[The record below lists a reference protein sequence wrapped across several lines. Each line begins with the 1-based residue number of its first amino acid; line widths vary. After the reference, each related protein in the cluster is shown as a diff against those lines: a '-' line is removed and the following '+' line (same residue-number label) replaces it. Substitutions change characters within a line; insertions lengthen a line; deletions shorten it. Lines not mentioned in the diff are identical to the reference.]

1 MNRKEHFGNILDE
14 CIERVMRGEDVKSCL
29 ARYPEHAAELEP
41 LLKTVFGAR
50 QAVDITPRPEFRQ
63 RAAYEFQEAIRDMP
77 VKEIRGF
84 FKWQLRWVVP
94 VAVVLV
100 VLGAGS
106 STVIA
111 AGNSLPDE
119 PLYKVKLAT
128 EAVQLAFT
136 PSDLGKA
143 ELYAKFADKRVDEI
157 VALADKGEAKQID
170 TATDRMNT
178 QLIAMANLTGNNA
191 AAGEGE
197 TASAI
202 LQASAP
208 ETYESM
214 DAQAKQAPVAL
225 EPVPLPAATPTPTE
239 TAQGAPPSVVV
250 VAPPPPEDTTTT
262 AEPEPVTVPPPS
274 VDTNTPQPSASFTPL
289 PASRE
294 QAPMFAAAES
304 PGTVEDS
311 GSGMLGGSFEKD
323 ETLDRQEKLKRILSD
338 KIREHLE
345 KLQEELEKAPDE
357 LKPALRRAIEVIIN
371 GYETNLSNLR

>member
-77 VKEIRGF
+77 VKESRGF

-197 TASAI
+197 TTSAI
-202 LQASAP
+202 LQVSAP

>member
-50 QAVDITPRPEFRQ
+50 QAVDIKPRPEFRQ

-77 VKEIRGF
+77 VKESRGF

-202 LQASAP
+202 LQVSAP

-274 VDTNTPQPSASFTPL
+274 VDTNTPQPSESFTPL